1 MADVN
6 APEVVVTA
14 KRISPEEYNAQLEAD
29 NPVQSTGFWQGA
41 KSGLL
46 GLPAAIAFT
55 PSEIILKSQMAKD
68 AHDKY
73 NEFFGLKGEPQPD
86 QYMSVDKDYNQQF
99 DSAQYIAD
107 KAKYLAG
114 EGFASGGL
122 FGAFKKGIA
131 NKLIGISGIG
141 GENALTNTTVGMLT
155 QDPTARIVA
164 SLPFG
169 VLVNGQKVVTK
180 IVENRYKGL
189 EVDPDTG
196 VPLSNFQATGD
207 GKQGAL
213 ELSLR
218 MNPEA
223 IDKVNYFDLAQ
234 NKSIDNFFTNIQ
246 KFVNRTDLST
256 SKIANGVQSAYKN
269 YTQSLVTKL
278 KNDATNQFG
287 AAKAAGANPNIQLNN
302 TRGAIKDILD
312 SVEQAAP
319 GSDRVGDM
327 KRLLA
332 EYPDTSQV
340 FTAVKNPLTLQIE
353 QVPTTLAAKGINIDS
368 LQQQLAGWGD
378 AASTGIYKI
387 SDNASVGV
395 SKGQAR
401 KVLQGL
407 QQDLDNA
414 IAEGTPGAKELKIAR
429 DNFRENLMAVR
440 RFSNKNLSR
449 YFASDKVLTEESA
462 VDRLT
467 RAKPSEK
474 LDMMAVLQDADP
486 ALADSIRK
494 RTFTDLYK
502 KVYDNAPPAGQG
514 NVNVNGVLKTFG
526 NLDEKELRYMFPTQQ
541 EFASF
546 KQGLAVMQKATR
558 EIQAGQPMFNPLKND
573 VALAAGSVGGAQ
585 ARYQASIAWD
595 AMKKIS
601 TLSPEKQ
608 AILLFDPA
616 GRAALKAFKEGN
628 YNYANTI
635 WDGLGLASIGTQTT
649 SAANQMLGGKE
660 VQEKAAGRNE
670 QLKSL
675 FAPQNT
681 SPVDLGGTD
690 RAKALQE
697 LFKTQ

>member
-1 MADVN
+1 MADIN
-6 APEVVVTA
+6 APEVAVTA
-14 KRISPEEYNAQLEAD
+14 NRITPEEYNAQIEAD

-41 KSGLL
+41 KAGLL

-55 PSEIILKSQMAKD
+55 PSEVILNSQMASD
-68 AHDKY
+68 LHNKY
-73 NEFFGLKGEPQPD
+73 NEFFGIKGEPKPED
-86 QYMSVDKDYNQQF
+86 YISVDKDYNQQF
-99 DSAQYIAD
+99 DNAQYTAD

-114 EGFASGGL
+114 EGLTSGGL
-122 FGAFKKGIA
+122 FGAFRKGLVKKA
-131 NKLIGISGIG
+131 IGISGLG
-141 GENALTNTTVGMLT
+141 AENALTNTAIGMMT
-155 QDPTARIVA
+155 DDPTMRIVA
-164 SLPFG
+164 SLPTG
-169 VLVNGQKVVTK
+169 VLVNGEKAITK
-180 IVENRYKGL
+180 YVESKYKGPT
-189 EVDPDTG
+189 VDPITG
-196 VPLSNFQATGD
+196 VPLTNFQATGD

-223 IDKVNYFDLAQ
+223 VDKVNYFDIAQ
-234 NKSIDNFFTNIQ
+234 NKSIDNFINGIQ

-256 SKIANGVQSAYKN
+256 EKIANGVQNAYKN

-278 KNDATNQFG
+278 KNDATQQFG

-302 TRGAIKDILD
+302 TRNVIKDMLAT
-312 SVEQAAP
+312 VEQAAP

-340 FTAVKNPLTLQIE
+340 FTTVKNPLTLQIE

-368 LQQQLAGWGD
+368 LQQQLAAWGD
-378 AASTGIYKI
+378 AASTGIFKI
-387 SDNASVGV
+387 SDNATVGV
-395 SKGQAR
+395 AKGQAR

-414 IAEGTPGAKELKIAR
+414 IADGTPGAKELKIAR
-429 DNFRENLMAVR
+429 DNFRENLGAVR

-449 YFASDKVLTEESA
+449 YFGSDRVLTEENA
-462 VDRLT
+462 VERLT
-467 RAKPSEK
+467 KAKPSEK

-502 KVYDNAPPAGQG
+502 KVYDNAPSAGKG
-514 NVNVNGVLKTFG
+514 NVNVSGVLKTFG
-526 NLDEKELRYMFPTQQ
+526 NLDEKELRYLFPTQQ

-558 EIQAGQPMFNPLKND
+558 EIQAGQPMFNDLRND
-573 VALAAGSVGGAQ
+573 VSLAAGSIGGAQ

-595 AMKKIS
+595 VMKKIS

-616 GRAALKAFKEGN
+616 GKAALKAFKQGN
-628 YNYANTI
+628 YNYANTL
-635 WDGLGLASIGTQTT
+635 WDGLGLLPATQTT
-649 SAANQMLGGKE
+649 SAANLMLGNKQ
-660 VQEKAAGRNE
+660 VQEKSADRNA
-670 QLKSL
+670 QLNAL

-681 SPVDLGGTD
+681 SPTNLEGTD
-690 RAKALQE
+690 RVKALQE